1 MQISIGHQK
10 FLVAFSNENLFVDA
24 VSKGHFSGHVH
35 LPKNFSA
42 SPAAIFVLPIDI
54 EKLIKPK
61 GLILVK
67 LARVS
72 IQDSRGLLC
81 LSGVSRL

>member
-1 MQISIGHQK
+1 MRISTEHQK
-10 FLVAFSNENLFVDA
+10 FLVAFSNENLFANDA
-24 VSKGHFSGHVH
+24 AQGHFMACP

-42 SPAAIFVLPIDI
+42 SPAVIFASPVDI
-54 EKLIKPK
+54 EKLIKAK

-72 IQDSRGLLC
+72 IQN
-81 LSGVSRL
+81 